1 MKVWNAERTV
11 KKFVFDVQSFED
23 LLKKG
28 ALDIVFVTTCA
39 SKQDNTIIVKV
50 SKFYEQHIQLFLYKI
65 AQVY

>member
-50 SKFYEQHIQLFLYKI
+50 AKFYEQHIQLFLYKI

>member
-1 MKVWNAERTV
+1 MQSIKAVKVWNAERTV

-39 SKQDNTIIVKV
+39 LKQDNTIIV
-50 SKFYEQHIQLFLYKI
+50 
-65 AQVY
+65 

>member
-28 ALDIVFVTTCA
+28 ALD
-39 SKQDNTIIVKV
+39 NTIIVKV